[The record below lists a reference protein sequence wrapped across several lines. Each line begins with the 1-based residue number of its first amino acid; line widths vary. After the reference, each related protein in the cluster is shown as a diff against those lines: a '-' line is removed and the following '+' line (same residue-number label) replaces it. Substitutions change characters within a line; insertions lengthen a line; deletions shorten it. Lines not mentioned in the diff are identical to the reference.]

1 MNNMRVLAVILL
13 VVIFIFTIAIYVACS
28 EDNMEIIDI
37 AWNRVDGADGYIV
50 FVTTY
55 YDRSDR
61 SLSTTKKHEFEDVDT
76 AAIPVRKT
84 SDQIDTAVVN
94 VCFQIASFVYDKNH
108 NGKTISE
115 ISRPECLRPWP
126 PQNVQI
132 K

>member
-1 MNNMRVLAVILL
+1 MNNIRELAVILL
-13 VVIFIFTIAIYVACS
+13 VAIFILTIAIYVTHS

-61 SLSTTKKHEFEDVDT
+61 SLSTTKRNEFKDVDT

-94 VCFQIASFVYDKNH
+94 VCFQIASFIYDKNH
-108 NGKTISE
+108 NRKTIGE
-115 ISRPECLRPWP
+115 ISWP
-126 PQNVQI
+126 
-132 K
+132 